1 MQVLVEVERSGFVE
15 SQHLGAVAVC
25 DQAGTVLL
33 AAGDPDLMVLPRS
46 STKPFQALAGHRLGT
61 GERLGL
67 GDEALAIA
75 CGSHQGEP
83 AHVEAVLAILAAAGL
98 SEDDLRCP
106 PALPR
111 DPEALAAAGGGE
123 RRAFHNCSGKHAWML
138 ATAVTR
144 GWTTD
149 RYLAPDHPLQ
159 AVITDTVVELAGT
172 AAGHIGIDGCGAPVH
187 ALPLRGLAT
196 AFARLAG
203 GGGGEPTAVVTA
215 LRRHPSMIAGSGR
228 LDTRLLEATRGRLL
242 AKVGAEAV
250 YGVVN
255 LATGQGAALKVVDG
269 GARAAVPA
277 LLAVLDALG
286 WLDEAERGALVDL
299 AVTEVLGGGKP
310 VGSVR
315 PAKVALA
322 QPG

>member
-25 DQAGTVLL
+25 DPAGTVLH
-33 AAGDPDLMVLPRS
+33 AAGDPDLTIFPRS

-67 GDEALAIA
+67 GDEALALA
-75 CGSHQGEP
+75 CGSHAGEP
-83 AHVEAVLAILAAAGL
+83 RHVEVVLEILAAAGL
-98 SEDDLRCP
+98 GEDDLGCP
-106 PALPR
+106 PALPM
-111 DPEALAAAGGGE
+111 DPAARRAAAGE
-123 RRAFHNCSGKHAWML
+123 RRVYHNCSGKHAWML
-138 ATAVTR
+138 AAAVTQ
-144 GWTTD
+144 GWTVD

-159 AVITDTVVELAGT
+159 AVVTDTLVELAGT
-172 AAGHIGIDGCGAPVH
+172 AAGHIGVDGCGAPVH

-196 AFARLAG
+196 AFARLAAG
-203 GGGGEPTAVVTA
+203 ADGEPEPVVAA
-215 LRRHPSMIAGSGR
+215 LRRHPAMIGGSAR
-228 LDTRLLEATRGRLL
+228 LDTRLLEVTGGRLL

-255 LATGQGAALKVVDG
+255 LTTAQGAALKVIDG
-269 GARAAVPA
+269 GSRAAPA
-277 LLAVLDALG
+277 ALVAVLDALG
-286 WLDEAERGALVDL
+286 WLGEAERDALLDL
-299 AVTEVLGGGKP
+299 AVTEVLGGGRV

-322 QPG
+322 HPG

>member
-15 SQHLGAVAVC
+15 SQHLGVVAVC

-33 AAGDPDLMVLPRS
+33 AAGDPDAAIFPRS

-61 GERLGL
+61 AEKLGL
-67 GDEALAIA
+67 DDRALAVA
-75 CGSHQGEP
+75 CGSHGGEP
-83 AHVEAVLAILAAAGL
+83 EHVEAVLAILAAAGL
-98 SEDDLRCP
+98 DEDDLGCP
-106 PALPR
+106 PALPGNQAAR
-111 DPEALAAAGGGE
+111 AAAIGE
-123 RRAFHNCSGKHAWML
+123 RRVYHNCSGKHAWML
-138 ATAVTR
+138 ATAVAQD
-144 GWTTD
+144 WATD

-159 AVITDTVVELAGT
+159 AVVTDTLVELAGT
-172 AAGHIGIDGCGAPVH
+172 AAGQIGVDGCGAPVH

-203 GGGGEPTAVVTA
+203 TGGQPEAVVTA
-215 LRRHPSMIAGSGR
+215 VRANPSMIAGDGK
-228 LDTRLLEATRGRLL
+228 LDTRLLELTGGRLL

-255 LATGQGAALKVVDG
+255 LAIGQGAALKVLDG
-269 GARAAVPA
+269 GQRATAPA

-286 WLDEAERGALVDL
+286 WLDADELEALLDGV
-299 AVTEVLGGGKP
+299 VTDVLGGGRP
-310 VGSVR
+310 VGTVR

-322 QPG
+322 HPG